1 MLFGL
6 QSITSPNSQ
15 RVFPPGIV
23 LYYITDI
30 PGGEFL
36 KYKIGDVAK
45 ILGISPDLLRYYEK
59 KGIVHPEKDPEND
72 YRYYEP
78 WDINFLIDCLWY
90 KGFGFSLEQI
100 ARMIT
105 QSNVKD
111 LIYDMSDAEEEIKAS
126 ILRQELLL
134 KRSRAHVSAIQRM
147 RNNFGKCDLVHSP
160 EVYRY
165 LNRYN
170 FIYDNSKE
178 QQALSQRWLA
188 YMPFVS
194 RCFEIK
200 AEDLSN
206 DTDNY
211 SWGLSLEMEYV
222 EKLGVPLEPPVE
234 HLESVYSVHSFFKSS
249 GKTGFSPRQLER
261 VMEYI
266 NENGLSVSGSARGN
280 LVCSVID
287 EGKLTGFFEV
297 WIPVEK

>member
-1 MLFGL
+1 M
-6 QSITSPNSQ
+6 
-15 RVFPPGIV
+15 
-23 LYYITDI
+23 
-30 PGGEFL
+30 

-59 KGIVHPEKDPEND
+59 KGIVRPAKDPEND

-100 ARMIT
+100 ARIVT
-105 QSNVKD
+105 RSNVND
-111 LIYDMSDAEEEIKAS
+111 LICDMEGAEEEIKAS
-126 ILRQELLL
+126 IMRQELLL
-134 KRSRAHVSAIQRM
+134 QRSKEHISAIQRM
-147 RNNFGKCDLVHSP
+147 RNNFDKCELEYSP

-178 QQALSQRWLA
+178 LQALSQRWLE
-188 YMPFVS
+188 YMPFVH

-200 AEDLSN
+200 TEDLSN

-211 SWGLSLEMEYV
+211 SWGLSLGMDYV
-222 EKLGVPLEPPVE
+222 EKLKVPLEAPVD
-234 HLESVYSVHSFFKSS
+234 HLESVYSVRSFFKSS

-266 NENGLSVSGSARGN
+266 NENGLSVAGNARGN

-297 WIPVEK
+297 WIPVK

>member
-1 MLFGL
+1 M
-6 QSITSPNSQ
+6 
-15 RVFPPGIV
+15 
-23 LYYITDI
+23 
-30 PGGEFL
+30 

-59 KGIVHPEKDPEND
+59 KGIVHPEKDPDND

-100 ARMIT
+100 ARILT

-111 LIYDMSDAEEEIKAS
+111 VIYDMDAVEEEIEKS
-126 ILRQELLL
+126 IMRQELLL
-134 KRSRAHVSAIQRM
+134 SRSREHVSSIQRM
-147 RNNFGKCDLVHSP
+147 RNNFGKCDLEHSP

-178 QQALSQRWLA
+178 LQQLSQRWLE
-188 YMPFVS
+188 YMPFVN

-200 AEDLSN
+200 TEDLSN

-211 SWGLSLEMEYV
+211 FWGLSLSMKYV
-222 EKLGVPLEPPVE
+222 EKLRVPLEEPVAHIPSE
-234 HLESVYSVHSFFKSS
+234 YCVHSFFKSS

-261 VMEYI
+261 VMDYI
-266 NENGLSVSGSARGN
+266 KENGLTVTGNARGN

-297 WIPVEK
+297 WIPVER